1 MSLQLHPCYGHHTA
15 TSLAVAVFTVRAR
28 RARGVGSEWVCR
40 GSLQKEVTFGLS
52 FGLLFELRP
61 FFSLRTP
68 RSTLGKGRVGDP
80 V

>member
-15 TSLAVAVFTVRAR
+15 TLLAVAVFTVRAR

-40 GSLQKEVTFGLS
+40 GSLQKVTFGLS

>member
-15 TSLAVAVFTVRAR
+15 TLLAVAVFTVRAQ
-28 RARGVGSEWVCR
+28 VGSEWVCR
-40 GSLQKEVTFGLS
+40 GSLQKVTFGLS